1 MPKLLKM
8 KQSRR
13 VEDELQRRLL
23 ISARASFLAA
33 PLGAG
38 LVFYFLGGQL
48 RSSPQVVWA
57 CLAATTG
64 LVLTLLC
71 HVLVKRQTRISPTL
85 LRTLLLINPA
95 VAQAFLFVFHPNTM
109 SREAMLEALIGAM
122 ICISQMVSF
131 SADRI
136 AARGVAIISLTS
148 MSLAA
153 ASLLHFPMLVR
164 VLATLPVALT
174 FLQTSEMLHRQ
185 QRKNIELRIEN
196 EDLIQELRSA
206 NALLAVEVK
215 QDPLTGL
222 MNRTGLYDALERSRP
237 VGVLYI
243 DVDAFKLVNDTHG
256 HAVGDHVLQKVG
268 EAIRKV
274 TRPNDVVARIGGDEF
289 VVLLDGSDD
298 EATHEVGN
306 RICSEVR
313 TLLAATSVTVSV
325 GAASG
330 DTGMESPDELLA
342 RADRGLYSAKHSG
355 GNRLEMAA

>member
-1 MPKLLKM
+1 M
-8 KQSRR
+8 KQFHG
-13 VEDELQRRLL
+13 VEDELQKRLL
-23 ISARASFLAA
+23 VSVRASLLAA

-38 LVFYFLGGQL
+38 LVFFFLGGQL
-48 RSSPQVVWA
+48 RSIPQVVWA
-57 CLAATTG
+57 SVAATTG
-64 LVLTLLC
+64 LVLALLC
-71 HVLVKRQTRISPTL
+71 HVLLKRQTYVSPRL
-85 LRTLLLINPA
+85 LRSALLINPA

-109 SREAMLEALIGAM
+109 SRESMLEALIGAM

-136 AARGVAIISLTS
+136 ATRGVAVISLTS

-153 ASLLHFPMLVR
+153 TSLLHFPMLVR
-164 VLATLPVALT
+164 VLATLPIVLT
-174 FLQTSEMLHRQ
+174 FLQTSEVLHRQ
-185 QRKNIELRIEN
+185 QRKNIELSIEN
-196 EDLIQELRSA
+196 EDLIKELRSA

-215 QDPLTGL
+215 QDALTGL

-298 EATHEVGN
+298 AATRYVGN

-313 TLLAATSVTVSV
+313 MLLAATSVTVSV

-342 RADRGLYSAKHSG
+342 RADRGLYSAKHLG
-355 GNRLEMAA
+355 GDRLEVAAA